1 MQMDKVNCGKFI
13 VLEGC
18 EGGGKSTAAK
28 TIADFLGSEFGVQPT
43 DIIHTRE
50 PGGTPIAEEIRKI
63 LKKPRTD
70 DSMCSEAELLLMYA
84 SRVQL
89 VNTVI
94 KPALAA
100 GKWVIGDRHDL
111 STVAYQGAGRGMD
124 LNLINTIR
132 TTVLGDFKPDLTLI
146 LDLPPEIGLERA
158 RGRGALDR
166 FELED
171 ISFFKRIRACFLAEA
186 QKDPAHLVVVDAT
199 KPLGEVTASIQ
210 NTLKHKL
217 GAPK

>member
-1 MQMDKVNCGKFI
+1 MDKVNCGKFI

-18 EGGGKSTAAK
+18 EGGGKSTAVK
-28 TIADFLGSEFGVQPT
+28 TIADFLISEFDMPST

-50 PGGTPIAEEIRKI
+50 PGGTPIAEDIREI
-63 LKKPRTD
+63 LKESRTD

-84 SRVQL
+84 SRIQL

-94 KPALAA
+94 KPALAV

-111 STVAYQGAGRGMD
+111 STVAYQGAGRGMN

-132 TTVLGDFKPDLTLI
+132 TTVLENFKPDLTLI
-146 LDLPPEIGLERA
+146 LDLPPEIGLERV

-171 ISFFKRIRACFLAEA
+171 ISFFKRIRNCFLDEA
-186 QKDPAHLVVVDAT
+186 RKDPEHLVVVDAT
-199 KPLGEVTASIQ
+199 KPPEEVTASIR
-210 NTLKHKL
+210 NILKCKF
-217 GAPK
+217 GCQ

>member
-1 MQMDKVNCGKFI
+1 
-13 VLEGC
+13 
-18 EGGGKSTAAK
+18 
-28 TIADFLGSEFGVQPT
+28 
-43 DIIHTRE
+43 
-50 PGGTPIAEEIRKI
+50 
-63 LKKPRTD
+63 
-70 DSMCSEAELLLMYA
+70 MCSEAELLLMYA

-171 ISFFKRIRACFLAEA
+171 MSFFKRIRACFLAEA

-199 KPLGEVTASIQ
+199 KPLAEVTASIQ